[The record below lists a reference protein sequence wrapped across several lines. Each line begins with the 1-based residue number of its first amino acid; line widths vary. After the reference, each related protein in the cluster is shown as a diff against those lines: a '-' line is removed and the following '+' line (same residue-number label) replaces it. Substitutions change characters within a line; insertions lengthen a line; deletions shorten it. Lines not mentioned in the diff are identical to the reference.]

1 MKELREIIGEN
12 LTELR
17 KQKGYTQISLAEKLN
32 YSDKA
37 ISKWENGSSLPPIDI
52 LLELANLYGVTLDY
66 LVKDSSEK
74 GKKLLK
80 NDNVKK
86 RNHILITLLSSVLVW
101 IIATTVYVFTYI
113 PTKETSL
120 WTIFLWAV
128 PINAIVLIVFNGIW
142 GKRKYLL
149 PAVMLLVW
157 PLLAAI
163 HLQVLVLYPDIN
175 LWMIYLLGVPLTIAT
190 FLWCKLK

>member
-66 LVKDSSEK
+66 LVKDSSQK
-74 GKKLLK
+74 DKKLLK
-80 NDNVKK
+80 NDNVKR

-101 IIATTVYVFTYI
+101 IIATTVYVFSYI
-113 PTKETSL
+113 PTKEVSL

-149 PAVMLLVW
+149 PAVMLLIW

-175 LWMIYLLGVPLTIAT
+175 LWMIYLLGIPLTVAT

>member
-66 LVKDSSEK
+66 LVKDSSQK
-74 GKKLLK
+74 DKKLLK
-80 NDNVKK
+80 NDNVKR

-101 IIATTVYVFTYI
+101 IVATTVYVFSYI
-113 PTKETSL
+113 PTKEVSL

-175 LWMIYLLGVPLTIAT
+175 LWMIYLLGVPLTVAT

>member
-66 LVKDSSEK
+66 LVKDSSQK
-74 GKKLLK
+74 DKKLLK
-80 NDNVKK
+80 NDNVKR

-101 IIATTVYVFTYI
+101 IIATSVYVFSYI
-113 PTKETSL
+113 PTKEVSL

-149 PAVMLLVW
+149 PAVMLLIW

-175 LWMIYLLGVPLTIAT
+175 LWMIYLLGVPLTVAT

>member
-17 KQKGYTQISLAEKLN
+17 KQKGYTQISLAEKLH

-37 ISKWENGSSLPPIDI
+37 ISKWENGSSLPPIDV

-66 LVKDSSEK
+66 LVKDSSQK
-74 GKKLLK
+74 DKKLLK
-80 NDNVKK
+80 NDNVKR

-101 IIATTVYVFTYI
+101 IIATSVYVFSYI
-113 PTKETSL
+113 PTKEASL

-175 LWMIYLLGVPLTIAT
+175 LWMIYLLGVPLTVAT

>member
-66 LVKDSSEK
+66 LVKDSSQK
-74 GKKLLK
+74 DKKLLK
-80 NDNVKK
+80 NDNVKR

-101 IIATTVYVFTYI
+101 IIATAVYVFSYI
-113 PTKETSL
+113 PTKEVSL

-149 PAVMLLVW
+149 PAVMLLV
-157 PLLAAI
+157 
-163 HLQVLVLYPDIN
+163 
-175 LWMIYLLGVPLTIAT
+175 
-190 FLWCKLK
+190 

>member
-66 LVKDSSEK
+66 LVKDSSQK
-74 GKKLLK
+74 DKKLLK
-80 NDNVKK
+80 NDNVKR
-86 RNHILITLLSSVLVW
+86 RNHILIT
-101 IIATTVYVFTYI
+101 FD
-113 PTKETSL
+113 P
-120 WTIFLWAV
+120 
-128 PINAIVLIVFNGIW
+128 
-142 GKRKYLL
+142 
-149 PAVMLLVW
+149 
-157 PLLAAI
+157 
-163 HLQVLVLYPDIN
+163 
-175 LWMIYLLGVPLTIAT
+175 
-190 FLWCKLK
+190 

>member
-66 LVKDSSEK
+66 LVKDSSQK
-74 GKKLLK
+74 DKKLLK
-80 NDNVKK
+80 NDNVKR

-101 IIATTVYVFTYI
+101 IRATAVYVFSYI
-113 PTKETSL
+113 PTKEVSL

-175 LWMIYLLGVPLTIAT
+175 LWMIYLLGVPLTVAT

>member
-66 LVKDSSEK
+66 LVKDSSQKE
-74 GKKLLK
+74 KKLLK
-80 NDNVKK
+80 NDNVKR

-101 IIATTVYVFTYI
+101 IIATSVYVFSYI
-113 PTKETSL
+113 PTKEVSL

-175 LWMIYLLGVPLTIAT
+175 LWMIYLLGVPLTVAT

>member
-66 LVKDSSEK
+66 LVKDSSQK
-74 GKKLLK
+74 DKKLLK
-80 NDNVKK
+80 NDNVKR
-86 RNHILITLLSSVLVW
+86 RNRILITLLSSVLVW
-101 IIATTVYVFTYI
+101 IIATTVYVFSYI
-113 PTKETSL
+113 PTKEVSL

-175 LWMIYLLGVPLTIAT
+175 LWMIYLLGIPLTVAT

>member
-66 LVKDSSEK
+66 LVKDSSQK
-74 GKKLLK
+74 DKKLLK
-80 NDNVKK
+80 NDNVKR

-101 IIATTVYVFTYI
+101 IIATAVYVFSYI
-113 PTKETSL
+113 PTKEASL
-120 WTIFLWAV
+120 WAIFLWAV

-175 LWMIYLLGVPLTIAT
+175 LWMIYLLGVPLTVAT

>member
-66 LVKDSSEK
+66 LVKDSSQK
-74 GKKLLK
+74 DKKLLK
-80 NDNVKK
+80 NDNVKR

-101 IIATTVYVFTYI
+101 IIATTVYVFSYI
-113 PTKETSL
+113 PTKEVSL

-142 GKRKYLL
+142 CKRKYLL

-175 LWMIYLLGVPLTIAT
+175 LWMIYLLGVPLTVAT

>member
-17 KQKGYTQISLAEKLN
+17 KQKGYTQISLAEKLH

-66 LVKDSSEK
+66 LVKDSSQK
-74 GKKLLK
+74 DKKLLK
-80 NDNVKK
+80 NDNVKR

-101 IIATTVYVFTYI
+101 IIATAVYVFSYI
-113 PTKETSL
+113 PTKEVSL

-149 PAVMLLVW
+149 PAFW
-157 PLLAAI
+157 
-163 HLQVLVLYPDIN
+163 
-175 LWMIYLLGVPLTIAT
+175 
-190 FLWCKLK
+190 

>member
-66 LVKDSSEK
+66 LVKDSSQK
-74 GKKLLK
+74 DKKLLK
-80 NDNVKK
+80 NDNVKR

-101 IIATTVYVFTYI
+101 IIATAVYVFSYI
-113 PTKETSL
+113 PTKEVSL

-175 LWMIYLLGVPLTIAT
+175 LWMIYLLGIPLTVAT

>member
-66 LVKDSSEK
+66 LVKDSSQK
-74 GKKLLK
+74 DKKLLK
-80 NDNVKK
+80 NDNVKR

-101 IIATTVYVFTYI
+101 IIATSVYVFSYI
-113 PTKETSL
+113 PTKEVSL

-175 LWMIYLLGVPLTIAT
+175 LWMIYLLGIPLTVAT

>member
-66 LVKDSSEK
+66 LVKDSSQK
-74 GKKLLK
+74 DKKLLK
-80 NDNVKK
+80 NDNVKR

-101 IIATTVYVFTYI
+101 IIATSVYVFSYI
-113 PTKETSL
+113 PTKEVSL

-128 PINAIVLIVFNGIW
+128 SINAIVLIVFNGIW

-175 LWMIYLLGVPLTIAT
+175 LWMIYLLGVPLTVAT

>member
-66 LVKDSSEK
+66 LVKDSSQK
-74 GKKLLK
+74 DKKLLK
-80 NDNVKK
+80 NDTPV
-86 RNHILITLLSSVLVW
+86 
-101 IIATTVYVFTYI
+101 
-113 PTKETSL
+113 
-120 WTIFLWAV
+120 
-128 PINAIVLIVFNGIW
+128 W
-142 GKRKYLL
+142 GKKA
-149 PAVMLLVW
+149 PIKM
-157 PLLAAI
+157 P
-163 HLQVLVLYPDIN
+163 
-175 LWMIYLLGVPLTIAT
+175 
-190 FLWCKLK
+190 

>member
-52 LLELANLYGVTLDY
+52 LLERANLYGVTLDY
-66 LVKDSSEK
+66 LVKDSSQK
-74 GKKLLK
+74 DKKLLK
-80 NDNVKK
+80 NDNVKR

-101 IIATTVYVFTYI
+101 IIATTVYVFSYI
-113 PTKETSL
+113 PTKEVSL

-175 LWMIYLLGVPLTIAT
+175 LWMIYLLGVPLTVAT

>member
-66 LVKDSSEK
+66 LVKDSSQK
-74 GKKLLK
+74 DKKLLK
-80 NDNVKK
+80 NDNVKR

-101 IIATTVYVFTYI
+101 IIATAVYVFSYI
-113 PTKETSL
+113 PTKEVSL

-149 PAVMLLVW
+149 PAVMLIVW

-175 LWMIYLLGVPLTIAT
+175 LWMIYLLGIPLTVAT

>member
-66 LVKDSSEK
+66 LVKDSSQK
-74 GKKLLK
+74 DKKLLK
-80 NDNVKK
+80 NDNVKR

-101 IIATTVYVFTYI
+101 IIATAVYVFSYI
-113 PTKETSL
+113 PTKEVSL

-175 LWMIYLLGVPLTIAT
+175 LWMIYLLGVPLTVAT

>member
-66 LVKDSSEK
+66 LVKDSSQK
-74 GKKLLK
+74 DKKLLK
-80 NDNVKK
+80 NDNVKR

-101 IIATTVYVFTYI
+101 IIATSVYVFSYI
-113 PTKETSL
+113 PTKEVSL

-175 LWMIYLLGVPLTIAT
+175 LWMIYLLGVPLTVAT

>member
-17 KQKGYTQISLAEKLN
+17 KQKGYTQISLAEKLH

-66 LVKDSSEK
+66 LVKDSSQK
-74 GKKLLK
+74 DKKLLK
-80 NDNVKK
+80 NDNVKR

-101 IIATTVYVFTYI
+101 IIATAVYVFSYI
-113 PTKETSL
+113 PTKEVSL

-175 LWMIYLLGVPLTIAT
+175 LWMIYLLGVPLTVAT

>member
-66 LVKDSSEK
+66 LVKDSSQK
-74 GKKLLK
+74 DKKLLK
-80 NDNVKK
+80 NDNVKR

-101 IIATTVYVFTYI
+101 IIATTVYVFSYI
-113 PTKETSL
+113 PTKEVSL

-175 LWMIYLLGVPLTIAT
+175 LWMIYLLGVPLTVAT

>member
-66 LVKDSSEK
+66 LVKDSSQK
-74 GKKLLK
+74 DKKLLK
-80 NDNVKK
+80 NDNVKR

-101 IIATTVYVFTYI
+101 IIATAVYVFSYI
-113 PTKETSL
+113 PTKEVSL

-157 PLLAAI
+157 PLLAEI

-175 LWMIYLLGVPLTIAT
+175 LWMIYLLGVPLTVAT

>member
-66 LVKDSSEK
+66 LVKDSSQK
-74 GKKLLK
+74 DKKLLK
-80 NDNVKK
+80 NDNVKR
-86 RNHILITLLSSVLVW
+86 RNRILITLLSSVLVW
-101 IIATTVYVFTYI
+101 IIATTVYVFSYI

-175 LWMIYLLGVPLTIAT
+175 LWMIYLLGVPLTVAT

>member
-37 ISKWENGSSLPPIDI
+37 ISKWENGSSLPPIDV

-66 LVKDSSEK
+66 LVKDSSQK
-74 GKKLLK
+74 DKKLLK
-80 NDNVKK
+80 NDNVKR

-101 IIATTVYVFTYI
+101 IIATSVYVFSYI
-113 PTKETSL
+113 PTKEVSL

-175 LWMIYLLGVPLTIAT
+175 LWMIYLLGIPLTVAT

>member
-17 KQKGYTQISLAEKLN
+17 KQKGYTQISLAEKLH

-66 LVKDSSEK
+66 LVKDSSQK
-74 GKKLLK
+74 DKKLLK
-80 NDNVKK
+80 NDNVKR

-101 IIATTVYVFTYI
+101 IVATTVYVFSYI
-113 PTKETSL
+113 PTKEVSL

-175 LWMIYLLGVPLTIAT
+175 LWMIYLLGVPLTVAT

>member
-17 KQKGYTQISLAEKLN
+17 KQNGYTQISLAEKLN

-66 LVKDSSEK
+66 LVKDSSQK
-74 GKKLLK
+74 DKKLLK
-80 NDNVKK
+80 NDNVKR

-101 IIATTVYVFTYI
+101 IIATSVYVFSYI
-113 PTKETSL
+113 PTKEVSL

-175 LWMIYLLGVPLTIAT
+175 LWMIYLLGVPLTVAT